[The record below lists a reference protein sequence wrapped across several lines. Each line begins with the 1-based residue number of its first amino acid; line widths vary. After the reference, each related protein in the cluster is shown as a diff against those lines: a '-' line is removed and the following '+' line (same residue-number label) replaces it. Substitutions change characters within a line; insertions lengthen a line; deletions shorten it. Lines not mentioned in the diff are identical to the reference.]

1 MGRWWTAI
9 LTFACLVSAPA
20 VHAAPASINP
30 VPAPASINRVPAP
43 ATARKV
49 PGPAPVPV
57 LLVHG
62 IDDTGAIFHK
72 MVPALTAAGRQRVD
86 TIDLAPNNGDVSL
99 RELAAQVGRRIEAI
113 RRETRAER
121 VDLVGFSL
129 GGMVSRYYVQKLGGT
144 RTVRRF
150 VTISSPHSG
159 TLAAYF
165 RWNPGAADMR
175 PGSAFLS
182 ELDASVEALRQVEM
196 TSIWTPL
203 DTMILPSWSSRLP
216 GVRDRIIPVLSH
228 PWMVVDKR
236 VCRAVVEAIDG
247 VPGTGR

>member
-1 MGRWWTAI
+1 MRRCRTAF
-9 LTFACLVSAPA
+9 LTFACLVSATA
-20 VHAAPASINP
+20 AQAAPAAINP
-30 VPAPASINRVPAP
+30 VPAPASINRVPPP
-43 ATARKV
+43 AARKV
-49 PGPAPVPV
+49 AAPAPVPV

-72 MVPALTAAGRQRVD
+72 MVPALIAAGRQRVD
-86 TIDLAPNNGDVSL
+86 TIDLAPNNGDVGL

-150 VTISSPHSG
+150 VTIASPHSG
-159 TLAAYF
+159 TYAAFF

-175 PGSAFLS
+175 PGSAFLA
-182 ELDASVEALRQVEM
+182 ELEASAEALRQVEM

-216 GVRDRIIPVLSH
+216 GVRERVIPVLSH

-247 VPGTGR
+247 VPDTVR

>member
-1 MGRWWTAI
+1 MGRWWTAL

-20 VHAAPASINP
+20 VHAAPASIN
-30 VPAPASINRVPAP
+30 RVPAP

-49 PGPAPVPV
+49 PSPAPVPV

-72 MVPALTAAGRQRVD
+72 MVPTLIASGRQRVD

-150 VTISSPHSG
+150 VTIASPHSG
-159 TLAAYF
+159 TYAAFF

-182 ELDASVEALRQVEM
+182 ELEASAEALRQVEM

-216 GVRDRIIPVLSH
+216 GVRERIIPVLSH

-247 VPGTGR
+247 VQDPVR

>member
-1 MGRWWTAI
+1 MRRRWTAF
-9 LTFACLVSAPA
+9 LTFACLVSATA
-20 VHAAPASINP
+20 AQAAPAAINP
-30 VPAPASINRVPAP
+30 VPAPASSNRVPPP
-43 ATARKV
+43 AVARKV
-49 PGPAPVPV
+49 IAPVPV

-72 MVPALTAAGRQRVD
+72 MVPALIAAGRQRVD
-86 TIDLAPNNGDVSL
+86 TIDLAPNNGDVGL

-150 VTISSPHSG
+150 VTIASPHRG
-159 TLAAYF
+159 TYAAFF

-175 PGSAFLS
+175 PGSAFLN
-182 ELDASVEALRQVEM
+182 ELEASAEALRQVEM

-216 GVRDRIIPVLSH
+216 GARERIIPVLSH

-247 VPGTGR
+247 VPDPVR